1 MQFEASSHVG
11 VKFKWMSQSLQ
22 PVNRFFLRP
31 QFSIYYRRL
40 RRFQWVAEGVS
51 EYGVFFLLAGKLEYQ
66 ANDVNNRLDVHQS
79 LLLEPGTS
87 ISATGQNVESLLV
100 TFSPALIIDYASRAR
115 LVGGGSAPTFKEI
128 AIAGDKRLSQLLT
141 DLAEELATEEAGK
154 EIIISALTEQ
164 VAIHLLRRHS
174 KMRRSDELELSRVG
188 LIDRR
193 IRRAVEFMQANLAQD
208 LPLKEIAAASYL
220 SPYHFARLF
229 KKLTGTAPHA
239 YLAGLRT
246 SRAKSL
252 LAETDLAMSEISAR
266 VGYTSPS
273 HFTKAFRQTTGLTPR
288 AFRAALVS
296 RSVPSA

>member
-1 MQFEASSHVG
+1 
-11 VKFKWMSQSLQ
+11 MSQSLP

-40 RRFQWVAEGVS
+40 RRFQWISEGVS
-51 EYGVFFLLAGKLEYQ
+51 EYGVLLLLNVKLSFESEGHTQ
-66 ANDVNNRLDVHQS
+66 TLGVHQS
-79 LLLEPGTS
+79 LLFEPGKR
-87 ISATGQNVESLLV
+87 ISATGYDVEALLV
-100 TFSPALIIDYASRAR
+100 SFSPALIIDYAVQAH
-115 LVGGGSAPTFKEI
+115 LVGAGSAPSFSSSVI
-128 AIAGDKRLSQLLT
+128 DHDKRLLQLLT
-141 DLAEELATEEAGK
+141 DLAHELTNEDVGK

-164 VAIHLLRRHS
+164 VAVHLLRRHS

-193 IRRAVEFMQANLAQD
+193 IRRAVEFMHTHLGQE

-229 KKLTGTAPHA
+229 KKLTGTSPHA
-239 YLAGLRT
+239 YLASLRAA
-246 SRAKSL
+246 RAKLL
-252 LAETDLAMSEISAR
+252 LAETDLSVTEISSR
-266 VGYTSPS
+266 VGYASPS

-296 RSVPSA
+296 R

>member
-1 MQFEASSHVG
+1 MIQN
-11 VKFKWMSQSLQ
+11 LP

-40 RRFQWVAEGVS
+40 RRFQWIAEGVS
-51 EYGVFFLLAGKLEYQ
+51 DYGVLLLLAGKLRFESEGGTHT
-66 ANDVNNRLDVHQS
+66 LGVHQS
-79 LLLEPGTS
+79 LLFEPGKR
-87 ISATGQNVESLLV
+87 ISATGDDVESLLV
-100 TFSPALIIDYASRAR
+100 TFSPALIIDYALQAR
-115 LVGGGSAPTFKEI
+115 LVSGGSAPSFSSSVI
-128 AIAGDKRLSQLLT
+128 DNDKRLLQLLT
-141 DLAEELATEEAGK
+141 DLAHELANEEAGK

-164 VAIHLLRRHS
+164 VAVHLLRRHS

-193 IRRAVEFMQANLAQD
+193 IRRAVEFMHAHLGQE

-229 KKLTGTAPHA
+229 KKLTGASPHA
-239 YLAGLRT
+239 YLASLR
-246 SRAKSL
+246 SARARLL
-252 LAETDLAMSEISAR
+252 LAETDLSVTEISSR
-266 VGYTSPS
+266 VGYASPS

-296 RSVPSA
+296 R